1 MQPYAPLFA
10 RGTVQ
15 AQLDQ
20 MDRRFAWFRRLLRGV
35 DLRFDGVFP
44 RHWRLQHRLCMRF
57 LTDTRADLLEVLEQG
72 SEEAEDVTKLLKVI
86 HIYSLLV
93 ATAM

>member
-1 MQPYAPLFA
+1 M
-10 RGTVQ
+10 
-15 AQLDQ
+15 
-20 MDRRFAWFRRLLRGV
+20 

-86 HIYSLLV
+86 HVYSPVGRYCNV
-93 ATAM
+93 AMTRHRTCTIMYVYVAR